1 MKKGI
6 RGNRV
11 MARTKHAMGLRTA
24 LLGAMLLSAALPA
37 SAAAPTPTGTIVI
50 RGGTIYD
57 GSSSTPIVGDVVVQG
72 DKIVYVGPSRK
83 ARYRE
88 ARVIDATNMIVA
100 PGFIDPHTHAD
111 RFLMGDTPELRL
123 NLPWMM
129 QGVTTIFTGAD
140 GHGQPGGKV
149 DVGGFFSHV
158 ETVGHGINVTAY
170 VGFGAIRQAVLKSDA
185 RAPDA
190 AELQTMQAMVAK
202 GMCEGA
208 LGFSAGLFYAPQSF
222 AKTEEVIALAK
233 EAAKR
238 GGYYDTHQRDESAF
252 SIGLL
257 ASIQEVIRIG
267 REAKIPIHFAHFK
280 ASGPD
285 VHGKAPEM
293 IAAVEKARAEGIDV
307 TADQYPWEA
316 SQTSLAAVLV
326 PRWALDGGMDAFRK
340 RLDDPALAAK
350 IRQEMTVTLKR
361 RGGPTTM
368 LLPSPNKPWT
378 GKRLAEIASEWKID
392 PVEASLRIILDPDG
406 ASSVISFVMRN
417 DDITLLMKQPWMMTG
432 SDGSQG
438 HPRMYATYPEKYAR
452 YVLAE
457 KAITLADFVNSS
469 TGRTADY
476 FKLDRRGHLRSGN
489 FADVVVFD
497 PAGYRP
503 KADYVNPERL
513 SEGVSTLLVNGTLA
527 IDGGKPT
534 GAAAGRALR
543 KTPPAGTCP

>member
-1 MKKGI
+1 MSSNPTKSF
-6 RGNRV
+6 GNRRRLALCALAFAAV
-11 MARTKHAMGLRTA
+11 PGGAQAQGQTA
-24 LLGAMLLSAALPA
+24 DF
-37 SAAAPTPTGTIVI
+37 VI
-50 RGGTIYD
+50 KGGTIYD
-57 GSSSTPIVGDVVVQG
+57 GSAAKPVIGDVAVTG
-72 DKIVYVGPSRK
+72 DRIVYVGPGAK
-83 ARYRE
+83 NPFKGK
-88 ARVIDATNMIVA
+88 RVIDAKGMVVS
-100 PGFIDPHTHAD
+100 PGFIDPHTHAET
-111 RFLMGDTPELRL
+111 FLTASDPTLRL

-129 QGVTTIFTGAD
+129 QGVTTIFTGSD

-149 DVGGFFSHV
+149 DVGGLLSHV
-158 ETVGHGINVTAY
+158 ETAGHGLNVATY

-190 AELQTMQAMVAK
+190 AELQAMKSMVAK

-233 EAAKR
+233 EAAVR
-238 GGYYDTHQRDESAF
+238 GGYYDTHQRDEAAF

-267 REAKIPIHFAHFK
+267 REARIPIHFSHFK

-316 SQTSLAAVLV
+316 SQTGLAAVLV

-350 IRQEMTVTLKR
+350 IRQDMTVTLKR

-368 LLPSPNKPWT
+368 LLPSPDKPWT
-378 GKRLAEIASEWKID
+378 GKRLAEIASEWNID

-406 ASSVISFVMRN
+406 ANSVISFVMRN

-457 KAITLADFVNSS
+457 KAITLADFINSS
-469 TGRTADY
+469 SGRTADY
-476 FKLDRRGHLRSGN
+476 FKLDRRGHLRTGN

-513 SEGVSTLLVNGTLA
+513 SEGVRTLLVNGRLA
-527 IDGGKPT
+527 IDDGKPT
-534 GAAAGRALR
+534 GIAAGRALR
-543 KTPPAGTCP
+543 KTPPAGTCS

>member
-1 MKKGI
+1 
-6 RGNRV
+6 
-11 MARTKHAMGLRTA
+11 MAPTKREVGLRTG
-24 LLGAMLLSAALPA
+24 LLGAMLMAAALPA
-37 SAAAPTPTGTIVI
+37 SAAASQATGTIVI

-57 GSSSTPIVGDVVVQG
+57 GSSQTPVIGDVVVQG
-72 DKIVYVGPSRK
+72 DTIVYVGPSRK
-83 ARYRE
+83 ARYRD

-129 QGVTTIFTGAD
+129 QGVTTIFTGSD

-149 DVGGFFSHV
+149 DVGGLLSHV
-158 ETVGHGINVTAY
+158 ETAGHGINVAAY
-170 VGFGAIRQAVLKSDA
+170 TGFGAIRQAVLKSDA

-190 AELQTMQAMVAK
+190 AELQTMKSMVAK

-233 EAAKR
+233 EAAVR
-238 GGYYDTHQRDESAF
+238 GGYYDTHQRDEAAF

-267 REAKIPIHFAHFK
+267 REARIPIHFSHFK

-307 TADQYPWEA
+307 SADQYPWEA
-316 SQTSLAAVLV
+316 SQTGLAAVLV

-340 RLDDPALAAK
+340 RLDDPALATK

-378 GKRLAEIASEWKID
+378 GKRLAEIASEWNVD

-406 ASSVISFVMRN
+406 ANSVISFVMRN

-457 KAITLADFVNSS
+457 KAITLADFINSS
-469 TGRTADY
+469 SGRTADY
-476 FKLDRRGHLRSGN
+476 FKLDRRGHLRTGN

-513 SEGVSTLLVNGTLA
+513 SEGVRTLLVNGRLA
-527 IDGGKPT
+527 IDDGKPT
-534 GAAAGRALR
+534 GIAAGRALR
-543 KTPPAGTCP
+543 KTPPAGTCS

>member
-1 MKKGI
+1 
-6 RGNRV
+6 
-11 MARTKHAMGLRTA
+11 MAPTKREMGLRTG
-24 LLGAMLLSAALPA
+24 LLGAMLIAAALPA
-37 SAAAPTPTGTIVI
+37 SAAAPQAAGTIVI

-57 GSSSTPIVGDVVVQG
+57 GSSHTPVIGDVVVQG
-72 DKIVYVGPSRK
+72 DTIVYVGPSRK
-83 ARYRE
+83 ARYRN

-129 QGVTTIFTGAD
+129 QGVTTIFTGSD

-149 DVGGFFSHV
+149 DVGGLLSHV
-158 ETVGHGINVTAY
+158 ETAGHGLNVATY
-170 VGFGAIRQAVLKSDA
+170 VGFGSVRQAVLKSDA

-190 AELQTMQAMVAK
+190 AELQAMKSMVAK

-233 EAAKR
+233 EAAVR
-238 GGYYDTHQRDESAF
+238 GGYYDTHQRDEAAF
-252 SIGLL
+252 SICLL

-267 REAKIPIHFAHFK
+267 REARIPIHFSHFK

-316 SQTSLAAVLV
+316 SQTGLAAVLV

-340 RLDDPALAAK
+340 RLDDPALSAK

-378 GKRLAEIASEWKID
+378 GKRLAEIASEWNID

-406 ASSVISFVMRN
+406 ANSVISFVMRN

-457 KAITLADFVNSS
+457 KAITLADFINSS
-469 TGRTADY
+469 SGRTADY
-476 FKLDRRGHLRSGN
+476 FKLDRRGHLRTGN

-513 SEGVSTLLVNGTLA
+513 SEGVRTLLVNGRLA
-527 IDGGKPT
+527 IDDGKPT
-534 GAAAGRALR
+534 GIAAGRALR
-543 KTPPAGTCP
+543 KTPPAGTCS